1 MKSNTYFEDGYHGL
15 GRLQLLSDL
24 VNFKL
29 CWSSPSCY
37 WRRSVL
43 EYYWRQYRLSV
54 MRDVLGILGYL
65 LFKQEGI
72 HFSLIFS
79 NLLFDLPSFLRSQLV
94 ALRVETT
101 HLDLNVGITLLNVDS
116 SLLRLLECEL
126 LFGNLFLLRRCLI

>member
-1 MKSNTYFEDGYHGL
+1 
-15 GRLQLLSDL
+15 
-24 VNFKL
+24 
-29 CWSSPSCY
+29 
-37 WRRSVL
+37 
-43 EYYWRQYRLSV
+43 

>member
-1 MKSNTYFEDGYHGL
+1 
-15 GRLQLLSDL
+15 
-24 VNFKL
+24 
-29 CWSSPSCY
+29 
-37 WRRSVL
+37 
-43 EYYWRQYRLSV
+43 

-126 LFGNLFLLRRCLI
+126 LFGNLFFLSRCLI

>member
-1 MKSNTYFEDGYHGL
+1 
-15 GRLQLLSDL
+15 
-24 VNFKL
+24 
-29 CWSSPSCY
+29 
-37 WRRSVL
+37 
-43 EYYWRQYRLSV
+43 

-79 NLLFDLPSFLRSQLV
+79 NLLFDLASFLRSQLV
-94 ALRVETT
+94 ALCVETT

-126 LFGNLFLLRRCLI
+126 LFGNLIFLSRCLI